1 MSRPATFGTPAT
13 DAIRVRVTPEQ
24 KRELKQLAKENQT
37 NIASVI
43 REAVNAYAADCRDR
57 PPGFVV
63 QNSRPG
69 V

>member
-24 KRELKQLAKENQT
+24 KRELEQVAKENQT
-37 NIASVI
+37 NVASVI
-43 REAVNAYAADCRDR
+43 REAVNIYVADYRDR
-57 PPGFVV
+57 LPGFVV

-69 V
+69 G